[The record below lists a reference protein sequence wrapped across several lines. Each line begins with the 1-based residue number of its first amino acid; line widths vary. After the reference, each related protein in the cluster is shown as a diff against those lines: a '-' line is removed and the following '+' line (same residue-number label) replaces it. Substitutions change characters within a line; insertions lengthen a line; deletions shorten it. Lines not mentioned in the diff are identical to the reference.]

1 LDVKRLEARGHWP
14 HSGGDAFGRCAL
26 DRIEDVAAQRLALHR
41 TDFRCLDILSRGAAL
56 TAGQVAKAAGLSTPA
71 VTALLDRLEQAGYV
85 RRVRDATDRRRVMVE
100 VTKSA
105 IAEVWP
111 IFKALVDKSHAMLS
125 AFRTDDLQTIA
136 RFAEL
141 NESLIAEHAETIEK
155 PGDRTSTLPS
165 R

>member
-1 LDVKRLEARGHWP
+1 
-14 HSGGDAFGRCAL
+14 
-26 DRIEDVAAQRLALHR
+26 
-41 TDFRCLDILSRGAAL
+41 
-56 TAGQVAKAAGLSTPA
+56 
-71 VTALLDRLEQAGYV
+71 
-85 RRVRDATDRRRVMVE
+85 MVE

-111 IFKALVDKSHAMLS
+111 IFKALVDKSNAMLS